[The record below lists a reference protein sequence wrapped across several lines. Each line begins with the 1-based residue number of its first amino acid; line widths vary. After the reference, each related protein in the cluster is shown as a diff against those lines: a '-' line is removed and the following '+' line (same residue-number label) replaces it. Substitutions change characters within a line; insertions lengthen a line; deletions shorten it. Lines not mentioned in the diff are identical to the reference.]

1 MQLVIIKKSHC
12 EKGPG
17 IRYDGWAL
25 GAIIQPSTWTLY
37 KGNRGPLRELCTSA
51 PPPSPRFEHGKD
63 DDNRGGGEEEEERDK
78 ESCKLK
84 NKMTGKNKSVEEN
97 LKIMV
102 A

>member
-37 KGNRGPLRELCTSA
+37 KGNRGPLRELRTSA
-51 PPPSPRFEHGKD
+51 PPPSPRFERGKD
-63 DDNRGGGEEEEERDK
+63 DDNQGGKKGGGEGQRELQIEK
-78 ESCKLK
+78 
-84 NKMTGKNKSVEEN
+84 
-97 LKIMV
+97 
-102 A
+102 